1 MLIEMSVANFRS
13 FRETQTF
20 TLVKGK
26 GDEMVATNTFNAAAA
41 NNIALLR
48 SAAIYGPNASGKSNL
63 LLALQTMKQVV
74 VESAINLHRGDKLP
88 VAPFRLSPDTR
99 QHPSEFEAT
108 FLVNGVRY
116 QYGFAATAERIHEEW
131 LLAYPK

>member
-63 LLALQTMKQVV
+63 LLALQTMNADAGWITLGWDIPAQPTQAV
-74 VESAINLHRGDKLP
+74 SIG
-88 VAPFRLSPDTR
+88 
-99 QHPSEFEAT
+99 
-108 FLVNGVRY
+108 
-116 QYGFAATAERIHEEW
+116 AE
-131 LLAYPK
+131 